1 MTILPK
7 VLPNDILASEIESW
21 KGFSEIMRSH
31 DRKLFL
37 QMLDECYQFSSAINS
52 KGELFSTESMLMRIV
67 FAQQKIINELVE
79 LSNLQKDK
87 NINVY

>member
-37 QMLDECYQFSSAINS
+37 QMLDECYQFSSAIIS
-52 KGELFSTESMLMRIV
+52 KENYFQRKVCLCALCLRSKKLLMSWWNYPTS
-67 FAQQKIINELVE
+67 K
-79 LSNLQKDK
+79 KTK
-87 NINVY
+87 T